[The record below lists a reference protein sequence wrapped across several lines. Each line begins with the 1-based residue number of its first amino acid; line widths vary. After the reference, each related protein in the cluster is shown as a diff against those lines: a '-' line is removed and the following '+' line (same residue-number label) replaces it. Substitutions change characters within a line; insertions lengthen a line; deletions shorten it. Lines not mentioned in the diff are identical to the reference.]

1 MNMKL
6 IKTVF
11 VSLLSIGMLSCQQDG
26 VEIPSTDKTV
36 TINLTVPGMENI
48 YDSPKTYS
56 MPADEATVKTV
67 DVLVFATDPTAPND
81 IAKGTYIYQP
91 AVGHTQGNT
100 SFTTHLI
107 ERNTNQTILVLVNC
121 RTEVNA
127 LLASLQPDVTTKAE
141 VMQALTQSNASG
153 FDASSMDG
161 IGMWGEITNQNIT
174 ASYNPVGLTVT
185 LTRMLARVNIVN
197 TATDFVLKES
207 YLYNPRS
214 KGAVIPDNYNSA
226 MSTVVTPTIVS
237 GADLAQGTKF
247 GPYTTSAANK
257 IESKIYTFEADNKT
271 KAAADVFDATCVVV
285 GGSYKGSTETHYYR
299 VDIKD
304 YTANTYFDILRN
316 HSYNISITSVDG
328 EGVDTPDEAYRGISK
343 IKAQV
348 EDWNM
353 AEGNVDLGNNHLY
366 VSNSLL
372 FVKLDGVT
380 EAFEGSGTSIVMT
393 TDINGW
399 TWSDDAETQQTL
411 SDFGVTT
418 MGGAKEQYVNIEW
431 STTDITT
438 SIPKGRGGRA
448 IIVSGNLR
456 RTINF
461 IQDNCGRYNYAVEQK
476 IGKHNY
482 ITHRYGENCWMVA
495 NSMEGTSG
503 FQEFNGDPYRIN
515 GFYYNRPQATQAN
528 NACPTGWRLP
538 TKDEFENLSDVM
550 RAEDPSLVTDPGT
563 YPTISRWW
571 LPLGTGRKNNAF
583 AGAVYLDDLGNRN
596 WFDWSH
602 TGFYLTATPNYYA
615 VSGSSGSTNKIL
627 LRSQAPSLLELGFYS
642 VRCIKNE

>member
-6 IKTVF
+6 IR
-11 VSLLSIGMLSCQQDG
+11 SICLCLLSLGVLSCQQDG
-26 VEIPSTDKTV
+26 VDTPSADKTV
-36 TINLTVPGMENI
+36 TINLSIPGMENSN
-48 YDSPKTYS
+48 DPMTYA
-56 MPADEATVKTV
+56 MPNDEATVRTV
-67 DVLVFATDPTAPND
+67 NVLVFETDPAAPND
-81 IAKGTYIYQP
+81 IDKGTYIYQP
-91 AVGHTQGNT
+91 TVGHTSGST
-100 SFTTHLI
+100 SFTTQLI
-107 ERNTNQTILVLVNC
+107 ERGTNQTMLVLVNC
-121 RTEVNA
+121 RPEVNA
-127 LLASLQPDVTTKAE
+127 LLATLQPNITTKAE
-141 VMQALTQSNASG
+141 IMQALIQSNAAG
-153 FDASSMDG
+153 FDASSMEG
-161 IGMWGEITNQNIT
+161 IGMWGEITDQNVT
-174 ASYNPVGLTVT
+174 ESYNPIGLTVT

-226 MSTVVTPTIVS
+226 MSRVVTPTIVS
-237 GADLAQGTKF
+237 GADLTRGTKF

-257 IESKIYTFEADNKT
+257 IESKIYTFEADNNT
-271 KAAADVFDATCVVV
+271 KGAGNVFDATCVVV

-304 YTANTYFDILRN
+304 YTTNIYFDILRN

-328 EGVDTPDEAYRGISK
+328 EGVDTPDEAYKGISK
-343 IKAQV
+343 IKAEV
-348 EDWNM
+348 EEWNM

-380 EAFEGSGTSIVMT
+380 EAFEGSRNSIVMT

-411 SDFGVTT
+411 TNFGVTT
-418 MGGAKEQYVNIEW
+418 TGGTKGQNINIEW
-431 STTDITT
+431 NTTDITT
-438 SIPKGRGGRA
+438 SMPKGRGGKA

-456 RTINF
+456 RVINF
-461 IQDNCGRYNYAVEQK
+461 VQDNCGRYNHAVDQK
-476 IGKHNY
+476 IGKYNY
-482 ITHRYGENCWMVA
+482 ITHRYGEDCWMVA

-503 FQEFNGDPYRIN
+503 FQEFDGDPYKIN
-515 GFYYNRPQATQAN
+515 GFYYNRAQATQAN

-550 RAEDPSLVTDPGT
+550 RAEDPSLVTDPSA

-571 LPLGTGRKNNAF
+571 LPLGVGRLNNAF
-583 AGAVYLDDLGNRN
+583 AGAVSLSTVVAED

-602 TGFYLTATPNYYA
+602 TGYYLTATPNYYA
-615 VSGSSGSTNKIL
+615 VSGSSGSTNKIM
-627 LRSQAPSLLELGFYS
+627 LRSQVPHMLELSFYS